1 MGIAHEEWL
10 HMAKRLPVGQSRRVK
25 HRFERRENMVVRN
38 LPEGW
43 SCYCHACGE
52 GGFKPKEFVK
62 ITEQAEPERYR
73 QFIPDDLVP
82 LEDLDRFRQ
91 SRVYGFLAHKG
102 MDSVYLNEVLVRY
115 SPSKDRVVLRLRGP
129 DGDAWLGR
137 AVGAQQPKW
146 VAYSTPTAGYAE
158 FVRVPRLT
166 EAKGVVITEDVF
178 SMLKVAWSCPDYAVW
193 CSLGTRPETTMIR
206 WLLQVPNNQPK
217 IFWYDGDKAG
227 EQGADKAVR
236 RLQGLGVQAKA
247 LTVPGKDPK
256 DMMINEIRELVY
268 GRAR

>member
-1 MGIAHEEWL
+1 MGIPYAEWL

-52 GGFKPKEFVK
+52 GGFKHKEFVK
-62 ITEQAEPERYR
+62 ITEQAEPERYW

-91 SRVYGFLAHKG
+91 SRVYGFLAQKG
-102 MDSVYLNEVLVRY
+102 MDSVYFNGVLVRY

-137 AVGAQQPKW
+137 AVGGQQPKW
-146 VAYSTPTAGYAE
+146 VAYSTPTAGYAD
-158 FVRVPRLT
+158 FAWVHDRIRDG
-166 EAKGVVITEDVF
+166 AWVVVEDPF
-178 SMLKVAWSCPDYAVW
+178 SLIKLQWCIPKLNAV
-193 CSLGTRPETTMIR
+193 CSLGTRPADGLMR
-206 WLLQVPNNQPK
+206 LLLNQQATKLPVL
-217 IFWYDGDKAG
+217 FWYDGDKAG

-236 RLQGLGVQAKA
+236 RLRGLGIPAKA

-256 DMMINEIRELVY
+256 DMTINEIRELLY
-268 GRAR
+268 E